1 MSGRDGD
8 LVAPT
13 RRHGA
18 ASNALSSSPF
28 SSCFALFEG
37 GSPLPT
43 AYSIPTCL
51 VFFRVRETRAIIF
64 SSPLCGRMPVH
75 ACIALPF
82 SLVHCELL
90 MMISLPRIAPTARP

>member
-43 AYSIPTCL
+43 AYSIPTC
-51 VFFRVRETRAIIF
+51 F
-64 SSPLCGRMPVH
+64 PCP
-75 ACIALPF
+75 
-82 SLVHCELL
+82 
-90 MMISLPRIAPTARP
+90 